1 MEHAQ
6 TVSVD
11 IISDVVCP
19 WCIVGFRQLEQALGA
34 TSIGAT
40 VRWHPFELNP
50 DMAPEGENTTDH
62 IMRKYGT
69 TREEA
74 QSNRERLVE
83 LGDSLGFAF
92 NFTPQSRM
100 RNSFK
105 AHQLLDFALSQGKQH
120 PLKLAL
126 FAAHFSDSLDVSD
139 QTVLIDLAKAVG
151 LDETSAQA
159 ALENETF
166 AGSVR
171 EKQAL
176 WQREGISGVPTMI
189 FGGKFAVTGAQAAQN
204 YVQILK
210 RSLED
215 AA

>member
-1 MEHAQ
+1 MQTPQ

-11 IISDVVCP
+11 IISDVMCP
-19 WCIVGFRQLEQALGA
+19 WCIVGFRQLEDALAA
-34 TSIGAT
+34 TGLGAT

-50 DMAPEGENTTDH
+50 DMAPAGENTTDH

-69 TREEA
+69 TREQA
-74 QSNRERLVE
+74 KQNRQRLVE
-83 LGDSLGFAF
+83 LGASLGFAF
-92 NFTPQSRM
+92 NFTAESRM

-126 FAAHFSDSLDVSD
+126 FSAHFSDGLNVSD
-139 QTVLIDLAKAVG
+139 QAVLLEVAKTVG
-151 LDETSAQA
+151 LDAAQA
-159 ALENETF
+159 KDVLEKETF
-166 AGSVR
+166 ASSVR

-189 FGGKFAVTGAQAAQN
+189 FGGKFAVTGAQGAQN
-204 YVQILK
+204 YAQILQ
-210 RSLED
+210 RTLEE

>member
-11 IISDVVCP
+11 IISDVMCP